1 MKLIEKIKLIRSF
14 PSSLDLKYELFFTT
28 SILVLGLGLG
38 FISKMLDSNLI
49 LGDIFTGFGPWI
61 FIATLIAA
69 YSRYPISAMIN
80 TMIFFLGMLLT
91 YYAYSYFILGFFP
104 QSYMMI
110 WLIMTFTF
118 VPIAAFIAWFSKAKG
133 LIGVI
138 CSELPITML
147 FILGCLFFSS
157 YNVGND
163 PIKQE
168 VFFRKKILYLTNL
181 ILGIMLN
188 ILLPRT
194 RNMKIIVFAISIL
207 ISGII
212 WIIIEF

>member
-80 TMIFFLGMLLT
+80 TMIFFFRNVANLL
-91 YYAYSYFILGFFP
+91 
-104 QSYMMI
+104 
-110 WLIMTFTF
+110 
-118 VPIAAFIAWFSKAKG
+118 
-133 LIGVI
+133 
-138 CSELPITML
+138 
-147 FILGCLFFSS
+147 CL
-157 YNVGND
+157 
-163 PIKQE
+163 
-168 VFFRKKILYLTNL
+168 
-181 ILGIMLN
+181 
-188 ILLPRT
+188 
-194 RNMKIIVFAISIL
+194 
-207 ISGII
+207 
-212 WIIIEF
+212 